1 MGFAF
6 ISCLNHV
13 SNELINLN
21 RIDFEETF
29 IIVKEATSTK
39 SRVNQGATNSVTR
52 RPQVDVNQIPE
63 KMYIAS

>member
-13 SNELINLN
+13 SNELIKLN

-29 IIVKEATSTK
+29 IIVKEVTSTK
-39 SRVNQGATNSVTR
+39 SRVNQGVTNSVTR
-52 RPQVDVNQIPE
+52 RPQVVVNQIPE